1 MVLVGLGEPC
11 GVTGTPAGRNALTY
25 TTALPQSLTS
35 QVSNVL
41 SRTIRSSTPIP
52 SDHMPR
58 LAPVSIC
65 TAAPWF
71 R

>member
-1 MVLVGLGEPC
+1 MVVGLGEPC
-11 GVTGTPAGRNALTY
+11 GVIGTPAGRNALMY
-25 TTALPQSLTS
+25 TTPLPQSLTS
-35 QVSNVL
+35 QEWNVL

-52 SDHMPR
+52 SDHVPK